1 MEHKKVMLIEDE
13 ELILE
18 GLKNIIDW
26 EELSLTVAYTAANGQ
41 EALELLKQN
50 QPDIIVT
57 DISMPVMNGLEF
69 LTELRK
75 TDNRTRCIILTGY
88 EEFEYARKAI
98 QLDVEDYILKP
109 IDEEKLVQVLKLAMD
124 HLEELDLKQRED
136 MAGRT
141 GWMQLLKGNMQG
153 EEVSKY
159 LSILP
164 EIENGEAV
172 CPVLMRI
179 SPQSLQKLK
188 ISDILLELKKE
199 EQQMRVIYL
208 AEDMLLLLLY
218 GCSSP
223 ESGSP
228 KTVKD
233 YLEQVQSRL
242 EGTLGV
248 LTFVSAG
255 KEITSYEQLAEAYE
269 TARRLQ
275 KYQLVEGFGTVM
287 VPEQI
292 LSRQSKDI
300 ALDGECLRRM
310 ILKKN
315 MEETCG
321 YIEELFLSHIR
332 EEITIDDIYQLALKT
347 AMLLSEIKR
356 EYQLL
361 SRENMHNLTE
371 TVESIYQAEDI
382 AALKGIFI
390 REAAEI
396 IRCLG
401 ENDSHYTPV
410 VKQIISEVQ
419 KNYKE
424 DMNLKTL
431 SYKYH
436 MNTSYLGQI
445 FQKEVGCSFAQYV
458 TAMKNSRAKDLIL
471 NTNMKINDIAKEVGY
486 TDTSYF
492 YRKFKQCYGV
502 SPAAMREM
510 KKY

>member
-1 MEHKKVMLIEDE
+1 MLIEDE

-26 EELSLTVAYTAANGQ
+26 EALSLTVAYTAANGQ
-41 EALELLKQN
+41 EALELLKHH

-57 DISMPVMNGLEF
+57 DISMPVMSGLQF

-75 TDNRTRCIILTGY
+75 TDSRTRCIILTGY

-109 IDEEKLVQVLKLAMD
+109 IDEEKLAQVLSLAID
-124 HLEELDLKQRED
+124 HLEELDAKQRED
-136 MAGRT
+136 MAGRA
-141 GWMQLLKGNMQG
+141 GWLQLLKGTMPQ
-153 EEVSKY
+153 EEISKY

-164 EIENGEAV
+164 ELEADMAV
-172 CPVLMRI
+172 CPALMKI
-179 SPQSLQKLK
+179 SPESLHRLK
-188 ISDILLELKKE
+188 ISDILLELKRE
-199 EQQMRVIYL
+199 EPRMRVIYL
-208 AEDMLLLLLY
+208 SEDTLLLLLLF
-218 GCSSP
+218 GIR
-223 ESGSP
+223 GGQQ
-228 KTVKD
+228 KD
-233 YLEQVQSRL
+233 GKEYLEQVQSRL
-242 EGTLGV
+242 EGALGV
-248 LTFVSAG
+248 LTFISVG
-255 KEITSYEQLAEAYE
+255 KEITSYEQLPKAYE

-275 KYQLVEGFGTVM
+275 KYQLVEGFGSCM
-287 VPEQI
+287 IPQQI
-292 LSRQSKDI
+292 SNRQSQDI
-300 ALDGECLRRM
+300 ALDTECLRRM

-315 MEETCG
+315 TEETCG
-321 YIEELFLSHIR
+321 YMEELFLNHIR
-332 EEITIDDIYQLALKT
+332 EEISIDDIYQLALKT

-356 EYQLL
+356 EYQLTG
-361 SRENMHNLTE
+361 RENMHNLTE
-371 TVESIYQAEDI
+371 IVESIYQAEDI

-458 TAMKNSRAKDLIL
+458 TTMKNSKAKDLIL
-471 NTNMKINDIAKEVGY
+471 NTNMKINDIAREVGY